1 MYPRP
6 LHLPTH
12 DRKAIMIVHLV
23 DGTYE
28 LYRQHFGSAA
38 RHSSASETAA
48 SVGVLS
54 STIAL
59 LESGA
64 THIAVATDHVIE
76 SFRNDLW
83 DGYKTSDGM
92 EDEILSQIT
101 VIEKVLEKLGVTV
114 WPMVKYEAD
123 DALASGA
130 RVAGKNRSVRQV
142 LMLTPDKD
150 LGQCV
155 QGKRIVQLDRRN
167 DTIIDEDAVRAKFGV
182 GPESIADWLGLVGD
196 TADGFPGLSGW
207 GAKSASTVL
216 AKFKHI
222 EEIPDD
228 HSAWN
233 VTVRGAEKLA
243 NTLREQR
250 DLANL
255 FKKIATT
262 VDTVKVG
269 EVDDWEW
276 QGPLKGF
283 EKAFDEI
290 GASRLIDRGDQIASR
305 RLR

>member
-1 MYPRP
+1 
-6 LHLPTH
+6 
-12 DRKAIMIVHLV
+12 MIVHLV

-130 RVAGKNRSVRQV
+130 RVAGENRSVRQV

-243 NTLREQR
+243 NTLRDQR

-290 GASRLIDRGDQIASR
+290 GASRLIDRVDQIASR

>member
-1 MYPRP
+1 
-6 LHLPTH
+6 
-12 DRKAIMIVHLV
+12 MIVHLV

-101 VIEKVLEKLGVTV
+101 VIEKVLEKLGVIV

-290 GASRLIDRGDQIASR
+290 GASRLIDRVDQIASR

>member
-1 MYPRP
+1 
-6 LHLPTH
+6 
-12 DRKAIMIVHLV
+12 
-23 DGTYE
+23 
-28 LYRQHFGSAA
+28 
-38 RHSSASETAA
+38 
-48 SVGVLS
+48 
-54 STIAL
+54 
-59 LESGA
+59 
-64 THIAVATDHVIE
+64 
-76 SFRNDLW
+76 
-83 DGYKTSDGM
+83 
-92 EDEILSQIT
+92 
-101 VIEKVLEKLGVTV
+101 
-114 WPMVKYEAD
+114 
-123 DALASGA
+123 
-130 RVAGKNRSVRQV
+130 
-142 LMLTPDKD
+142 
-150 LGQCV
+150 
-155 QGKRIVQLDRRN
+155 
-167 DTIIDEDAVRAKFGV
+167 
-182 GPESIADWLGLVGD
+182 
-196 TADGFPGLSGW
+196 
-207 GAKSASTVL
+207 VL

-290 GASRLIDRGDQIASR
+290 GASRLIDRVDQIASR

>member
-1 MYPRP
+1 
-6 LHLPTH
+6 
-12 DRKAIMIVHLV
+12 MIVHLV

-290 GASRLIDRGDQIASR
+290 GASRLIDRVDQIASR

>member
-1 MYPRP
+1 
-6 LHLPTH
+6 
-12 DRKAIMIVHLV
+12 MIVHLV

-76 SFRNDLW
+76 SFSNDLW

-290 GASRLIDRGDQIASR
+290 GASRLIDRVDQIASR

>member
-1 MYPRP
+1 
-6 LHLPTH
+6 
-12 DRKAIMIVHLV
+12 MIVHLV

-130 RVAGKNRSVRQV
+130 RVAGENRSVRQV

-155 QGKRIVQLDRRN
+155 QGKRTVQLDRRN
-167 DTIIDEDAVRAKFGV
+167 DTIIDEDTVRAKFGV

-290 GASRLIDRGDQIASR
+290 GASRLIDRVDQIASR

>member
-1 MYPRP
+1 
-6 LHLPTH
+6 
-12 DRKAIMIVHLV
+12 MIVHLV

-76 SFRNDLW
+76 SFRNNLW

-130 RVAGKNRSVRQV
+130 RVAGENRSVRQV

-155 QGKRIVQLDRRN
+155 KGKRIVQLDRRN
-167 DTIIDEDAVRAKFGV
+167 DTIIDEDAVRTKFGV

-228 HSAWN
+228 HSSWN

-290 GASRLIDRGDQIASR
+290 GASRLIDRVDQIASR

>member
-1 MYPRP
+1 
-6 LHLPTH
+6 
-12 DRKAIMIVHLV
+12 MIVHLV

-130 RVAGKNRSVRQV
+130 RVAGENRSVRQV

-155 QGKRIVQLDRRN
+155 KGKHIVQLDRRN

-290 GASRLIDRGDQIASR
+290 GASRLIDRVDQIASR

>member
-1 MYPRP
+1 
-6 LHLPTH
+6 
-12 DRKAIMIVHLV
+12 MIVHLV

-130 RVAGKNRSVRQV
+130 RVAGENRSVRQV

-290 GASRLIDRGDQIASR
+290 GASRLIDRVDQIASR

>member
-1 MYPRP
+1 
-6 LHLPTH
+6 
-12 DRKAIMIVHLV
+12 MIVHLV

-38 RHSSASETAA
+38 RHSSASDTAA

-130 RVAGKNRSVRQV
+130 RVAGENRSVRQV

-155 QGKRIVQLDRRN
+155 KGKRIVQLDRRN
-167 DTIIDEDAVRAKFGV
+167 DTIIDEDAVRTKFGV

-290 GASRLIDRGDQIASR
+290 GASRLIDRVDQIASR

>member
-1 MYPRP
+1 
-6 LHLPTH
+6 
-12 DRKAIMIVHLV
+12 MIVHLV

-255 FKKIATT
+255 FKKSATP

-290 GASRLIDRGDQIASR
+290 GASRLIDRVDQIASR

>member
-1 MYPRP
+1 
-6 LHLPTH
+6 
-12 DRKAIMIVHLV
+12 MIVHLV

-76 SFRNDLW
+76 SFRNNLW

-130 RVAGKNRSVRQV
+130 RVAGENRSVRQV

-155 QGKRIVQLDRRN
+155 KGKRIVQLDRRN
-167 DTIIDEDAVRAKFGV
+167 DTIIDEDAVRTKFGV

-290 GASRLIDRGDQIASR
+290 GASRLIDRVDQIASR

>member
-1 MYPRP
+1 MF
-6 LHLPTH
+6 
-12 DRKAIMIVHLV
+12 VHLV

-92 EDEILSQIT
+92 EDEILSQIV
-101 VIEKVLEKLGVTV
+101 VIETVLEKLGVTV

-130 RVAGKNRSVRQV
+130 RVAGENRSVRQV

-155 QGKRIVQLDRRN
+155 KGKRIVQVDRRN
-167 DTIIDEDAVRAKFGV
+167 DTIIDEDAVRTKFGV

-222 EEIPDD
+222 EDIPDD
-228 HSAWN
+228 HSKWDVA
-233 VTVRGAEKLA
+233 VRGAEKLA

-269 EVDDWEW
+269 KVEDWEW
-276 QGPLKGF
+276 QGPRKGF
-283 EKAFDEI
+283 EKVFDEI
-290 GASRLIDRGDQIASR
+290 GASRLIDRVDQIASR

>member
-1 MYPRP
+1 
-6 LHLPTH
+6 
-12 DRKAIMIVHLV
+12 MIVHLV

-130 RVAGKNRSVRQV
+130 RVAGENRSVRQV

-155 QGKRIVQLDRRN
+155 KGKRIVQLDRRN
-167 DTIIDEDAVRAKFGV
+167 DTIIDEDAVRTKFGV

-290 GASRLIDRGDQIASR
+290 GASRLIDRVDQIASR

>member
-1 MYPRP
+1 MF
-6 LHLPTH
+6 
-12 DRKAIMIVHLV
+12 VHLV

-92 EDEILSQIT
+92 EDEILSQIV
-101 VIEKVLEKLGVTV
+101 VIETVLEKLGVTV

-130 RVAGKNRSVRQV
+130 RVAGENRSVRQV

-155 QGKRIVQLDRRN
+155 KGKRIVQVDRRN
-167 DTIIDEDAVRAKFGV
+167 DTIIDEDAVRTKFGV

-222 EEIPDD
+222 EDIPDD
-228 HSAWN
+228 HSKWDVA
-233 VTVRGAEKLA
+233 VRGAEKLSS
-243 NTLREQR
+243 TLREQR

-269 EVDDWEW
+269 KVEDWEW
-276 QGPLKGF
+276 QGPRKGF
-283 EKAFDEI
+283 EKVFDEI
-290 GASRLIDRGDQIASR
+290 GASRLIDRVDQIASR

>member
-1 MYPRP
+1 
-6 LHLPTH
+6 
-12 DRKAIMIVHLV
+12 MIVHLV

-130 RVAGKNRSVRQV
+130 RVAGENRSVRQV

-155 QGKRIVQLDRRN
+155 KGKRIVQLDRRN

-290 GASRLIDRGDQIASR
+290 GASRLIDRVDQIASR